1 MAAPIMTSAGVGQKT
16 TGVRHWVLV
25 FSLALAMI
33 SYIGRV
39 RITQA
44 APPIS
49 RDLGLTKV
57 QTGYSFT
64 AFAIAYAIFA
74 GAFLGRFLD
83 PVTPLDEQC
92 RG

>member
-44 APPIS
+44 APLVS
-49 RDLGLTKV
+49 RDWGLTKV
-57 QTGYSFT
+57 QTGYAFT
-64 AFAIAYAIFA
+64 AFGIACAIFA
-74 GAFLGRFLD
+74 GALLGRFLD